1 MNICIETNGGD
12 VIIAGATSRIRLT
25 FKEAAELGAALIK
38 LTKPRTTTPAKA
50 RLMRY
55 PIES

>member
-1 MNICIETNGGD
+1 MTICIETNGD
-12 VIIAGATSRIRLT
+12 IIIATTPAARIRLT
-25 FKEAAELGAALIK
+25 QQEASDLGATLIE
-38 LTKPRTTTPAKA
+38 LTKQQPAKA